1 MTGVFIMELIS
12 GAGLSQS
19 IDNRIAHW
27 HDRMEVI
34 EVKKG
39 IIICQIDGDEY
50 EINAGDICIVNSRVI
65 HSINAD
71 DFDAEIYRYEISKKL
86 FTRDEDINK
95 RYLNP
100 MITDEKFSHII
111 LENGAP
117 ITDEVGNLLSAI
129 RDITDKKQPAYE
141 LAVVGI
147 VHLLMQK
154 IYNYYERDSR
164 EAPISADNFIYR
176 KMADYIYNNYMEKL
190 SLEDIA
196 KKGNV
201 SKSKACSLFNKFA
214 KTSPVDFLNLYRLK
228 ISADLLKNTDSP
240 ISEIAMDS
248 GFNQPSYFNRL
259 FMREYKMTPSEF
271 RKSQA
276 R

>member
-1 MTGVFIMELIS
+1 MELIS
-12 GAGLSQS
+12 GARISQS

-34 EVKKG
+34 EVRNG
-39 IIICQIDGDEY
+39 IIICQINGEQY
-50 EINAGDICIVNSRVI
+50 EINSGDICIINSRVI
-65 HSINAD
+65 HSIDAD
-71 DFDAEIYRYEISKKL
+71 DLESEIYRYEISKNL
-86 FTRDEDINK
+86 FTRDEHINR

-100 MITDEKFSHII
+100 MISDEKFSHII
-111 LENGAP
+111 LKKGAP
-117 ITDEVGNLLSAI
+117 ITEEVGNLLSAI

-154 IYNYYERDSR
+154 IYNYYKSEGR
-164 EAPISADNFIYR
+164 EVPISADSFIYR
-176 KMADYIYNNYMEKL
+176 KMADYIYNNYMEKI

-201 SKSKACSLFNKFA
+201 SKSKACNLFNKFA

-240 ISEIAMDS
+240 ISEIALDS

-259 FMREYKMTPSEF
+259 FLREYKMTPSKY
-271 RKSQA
+271 RKSQEK
-276 R
+276 